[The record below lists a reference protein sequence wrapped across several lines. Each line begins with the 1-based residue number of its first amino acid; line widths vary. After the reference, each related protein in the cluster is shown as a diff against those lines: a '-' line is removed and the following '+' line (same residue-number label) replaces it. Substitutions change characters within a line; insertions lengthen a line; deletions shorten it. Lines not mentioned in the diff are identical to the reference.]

1 MSDEAAQCS
10 GFQTTPIEKL
20 ADLYATLIALAAED
34 VQASDAL
41 IWAIRGIES
50 AVRTGA
56 SLDEA
61 LGLKAVGRR
70 SVAQQLD
77 TVNRDMHLL
86 AALASMS
93 VDVRVSEWELCQR
106 LAARIRSFALLKWA
120 RHCRE
125 ASPPE
130 GWPEWERHVFMAAK
144 LAPGSTATDAKLPTS
159 PSRLFEIARSNP
171 HYSPS
176 HASVKLLAQQREY
189 Q

>member
-1 MSDEAAQCS
+1 MSESAAPPIGC
-10 GFQTTPIEKL
+10 QTTPIENL
-20 ADLYATLIALAAED
+20 ADLYAALKALAADE
-34 VQASDAL
+34 VQASNAL

-70 SVAQQLD
+70 SMAQQLD

-120 RHCRE
+120 RHCHE

-130 GWPEWERHVFMAAK
+130 GWPEWECHLFMAAK